1 MLVRMLALIVKE
13 LLAIWRDPKSRF
25 TLIVPPLIQLFVFSY
40 AATYDATNISVAVL
54 DEDGGPEAREFLSRF
69 EGAPAFAH
77 LLPVAREADLRR
89 LLDTRRAIV
98 GLHLG
103 PDFARR
109 LEGRPP
115 APVRVVLDGRMSNT
129 AQIVM
134 GYVNGI
140 VASYNAERSA
150 AQGWP
155 DPPSALVV
163 RAWFNPNLH
172 SRWVVVP
179 GLVAILTQMLG
190 LVVTALSV
198 ARERE
203 LGTLEQLLVTP
214 LRPWE
219 ILLGKTVPA
228 LLIGTV
234 EATIIVVVAQ
244 VWFGI
249 PLTGSVA
256 LLYLGLVL
264 FLVAAIGAGLF
275 ISALAQTQQQAI
287 LGAFMFMV
295 PSVILSG
302 FATPIENMPDWV
314 QTLTLI
320 NPIRYFL
327 VVLRGIFLKDMGA
340 DLVFDE
346 LWPLALIALV
356 TFVGSASLFRRRLG

>member
-1 MLVRMLALIVKE
+1 MLSRLLALVTKE
-13 LLAIWRDPKSRF
+13 ILAIWRDPKSRF

-40 AATYDATNISVAVL
+40 AATYDVTNISVAVL

-69 EGAPAFAH
+69 EGAPAFAR

-89 LLDTRRAIV
+89 LIDTRRAIA

-103 PDFARR
+103 PDFSRR

-129 AQIVM
+129 AQVVM
-134 GYVNGI
+134 GYVNNV
-140 VASYNAERSA
+140 VAAYNAERSA
-150 AQGWP
+150 GRGWP
-155 DPPSALVV
+155 EPPSILVT

-172 SRWVVVP
+172 SQWVVVP

-219 ILLGKTVPA
+219 ILLGKTIPA
-228 LLIGTV
+228 LLIGLV
-234 EATIIVVVAQ
+234 EGSIIVVVAQ
-244 VWFGI
+244 AWFGI

-256 LLYLGLVL
+256 LLYLGLAL
-264 FLVAAIGAGLF
+264 FLVAAIGVGLF

-314 QTLTLI
+314 QTLTLV

-327 VVLRGIFLKDMGA
+327 IVLHGIFLKDMPA
-340 DLVFDE
+340 SLVFE
-346 LWPLALIALV
+346 QLWPLALIAAV
-356 TFVGSASLFRRRLG
+356 TFAGSAWLFRRRLG